1 MSTQPLN
8 APTGTGSPSPRITNT
23 EGSLNGTQKISGSEL
38 PLAAIDKEQG
48 RIVIGFTCMFLVLC
62 LACVVGRLLARHKT
76 RVSLEAD
83 DYLAVVAL
91 VSNFVSGSCRNKAK
105 DR

>member
-8 APTGTGSPSPRITNT
+8 APTGTGAPSPWVTNA
-23 EGSLNGTQKISGSEL
+23 EGSLNGTQQIPGYVL
-38 PLAAIDKEQG
+38 PLAHISKEQG

-62 LACVVGRLLARHKT
+62 LACVIGRLLARHKV

-83 DYLAVVAL
+83 DYLAVVSL
-91 VSNFVSGSCRNKAK
+91 VSNFVSGSSRSEAK